1 MTEIHNDDAT
11 SIIIQQHK
19 DLTDAEKEAYIKLC
33 KRNIINHVQ
42 RSTGFSDIDFNKV
55 DIYTETFISEV
66 YYIIAISPETVNVT
80 GCLPSSPDHTIVADS
95 QEFGKSLI
103 ALGAADLQNETLR
116 SQLEESLLKHSY
128 GAITEQVKIYENPHA
143 FLLHNICQSCAGH
156 GSLRCELCGGRGE
169 YQCDKCKGSGQVKCP
184 WCR

>member
-80 GCLPSSPDHTIVADS
+80 
-95 QEFGKSLI
+95 
-103 ALGAADLQNETLR
+103 
-116 SQLEESLLKHSY
+116 
-128 GAITEQVKIYENPHA
+128 
-143 FLLHNICQSCAGH
+143 
-156 GSLRCELCGGRGE
+156 
-169 YQCDKCKGSGQVKCP
+169 
-184 WCR
+184 